1 VFNLIDIAFAQRR
14 KTSRNAFVEW
24 AGSGNESAS
33 RLLAAS
39 IDPARRGETLTVDEF
54 VRLYQR
60 TGDVGV
66 PGPRGSGL
74 IERHASAS

>member
-1 VFNLIDIAFAQRR
+1 MFKLVDTAFAQRR
-14 KTSRNAFVEW
+14 KTSRNAFIEW

-60 TGDVGV
+60 SGDLGDA
-66 PGPRGSGL
+66 GPRGRGVSQ
-74 IERHASAS
+74 RHASAS